1 MRHKN
6 LIISTLIIIF
16 ITWIVAVIYS
26 GYLPDPVPT
35 HWNIDGEIDGWT
47 AKPWGVYILPI
58 IDTATILL
66 LLVLPKIAPKGF
78 RLEGALKVY
87 YLLTLV
93 IAVFMLMVMLFMFNA
108 ALNKNFNMTTWI
120 MSGIGLLFIIIGN
133 YLTKIPKNFFLGI
146 RTPWT
151 LSSDE
156 VWYKTHRL
164 STWVF
169 ILAGLTLML
178 SAFTPYKQTILII
191 TIIATASIPIMYS
204 LYLYKNI
211 EGFDNDDSNNN

>member
-6 LIISTLIIIF
+6 LIISTLITIL

-47 AKPWGVYILPI
+47 AKPWGVYIIPI
-58 IDTATILL
+58 ISTLTTGLL
-66 LLVLPKIAPKGF
+66 LFLPKIAPKGF

-93 IAVFMLMVMLFMFNA
+93 IAIFMLLIMIFTFSA
-108 ALNKNFNMTTWI
+108 AQNQNFNMTTWI

-151 LSSDE
+151 LSSDT

-164 STWVF
+164 SAWVF
-169 ILAGLTLML
+169 IIAGLVMML
-178 SAFTPYKQTILII
+178 SPITPYQQTILI
-191 TIIATASIPIMYS
+191 TVIIATAAIPILYS
-204 LYLYKNI
+204 LYVYKKV
-211 EGFDNDDSNNN
+211 EGFKETED

>member
-6 LIISTLIIIF
+6 LIISTLITIL

-47 AKPWGVYILPI
+47 AKPWGVYMLPI

-93 IAVFMLMVMLFMFNA
+93 IAIFMLMIMLFMFNA

-120 MSGIGLLFIIIGN
+120 MSGIGLLFIVIGN

-151 LSSDE
+151 LSSNK

-164 STWVF
+164 SAWVF
-169 ILAGLTLML
+169 ILAGLAMML
-178 SAFTPYKQTILII
+178 SPFTPYQKIIL
-191 TIIATASIPIMYS
+191 TTAIIATAAIPILYS
-204 LYLYKNI
+204 LYVYKKV
-211 EGFDNDDSNNN
+211 EGFKETED

>member
-6 LIISTLIIIF
+6 LIISTLLIIL
-16 ITWIVAVIYS
+16 ITWITAFIYS
-26 GYLPDPVPT
+26 DYLPDPVPT

-93 IAVFMLMVMLFMFNA
+93 MAVFMLMIMLFMFSA
-108 ALNKNFNMTTWI
+108 ALNKGFNMTTWI

-151 LSSDE
+151 LSNDE

-164 STWVF
+164 SAWVF
-169 ILAGLTLML
+169 IIAGLALML
-178 SAFTPYKQTILII
+178 SPFTPYQNIILF
-191 TIIATASIPIMYS
+191 TVIIATAAIPILYS

-211 EGFDNDDSNNN
+211 EGFDADEKE

>member
-6 LIISTLIIIF
+6 LIITTLITIAIS
-16 ITWIVAVIYS
+16 WIVAFIYS

-47 AKPWGVYILPI
+47 AKPWGVYVLPV

-108 ALNKNFNMTTWI
+108 ALNKGFNMNTWI
-120 MSGIGLLFIIIGN
+120 MSGVGLLFIIIGN
-133 YLTKIPKNFFLGI
+133 YLTKVPKNFFLGI

-164 STWVF
+164 SAWVF
-169 ILAGLTLML
+169 ILAGLALML
-178 SAFTPYKQTILII
+178 SAFTPYKQTILITVI
-191 TIIATASIPIMYS
+191 LATAAIPILYS
-204 LYLYKNI
+204 LYVYKKI
-211 EGFDNDDSNNN
+211 EGFDIDE

>member
-6 LIISTLIIIF
+6 LIISTLLIIL
-16 ITWIVAVIYS
+16 ITWITAFIYS

-47 AKPWGVYILPI
+47 AKPWGVYVLPV

-93 IAVFMLMVMLFMFNA
+93 IAVFMLMIMLFMFSA
-108 ALNKNFNMTTWI
+108 ALNKGFNMNTWI
-120 MSGIGLLFIIIGN
+120 MAGVGLLFIIIGN

-151 LSSDE
+151 LSSDK
-156 VWYKTHRL
+156 VWYKTHRV
-164 STWVF
+164 SAWVF
-169 ILAGLTLML
+169 ILAGLAMML
-178 SAFTPYKQTILII
+178 SPFTPYQKIILTTAII
-191 TIIATASIPIMYS
+191 TTAAIPILYS
-204 LYLYKNI
+204 LYVYKKV
-211 EGFDNDDSNNN
+211 EGFKETED

>member
-6 LIISTLIIIF
+6 LIISTLLIIL
-16 ITWIVAVIYS
+16 ITWITAFIYS
-26 GYLPDPVPT
+26 DYLPDPVPT

-93 IAVFMLMVMLFMFNA
+93 MAVFMLMIMLFMFSA
-108 ALNKNFNMTTWI
+108 ALNKGFNMTTWI

-151 LSSDE
+151 LSNDE
-156 VWYKTHRL
+156 VWFKTHRV
-164 STWVF
+164 SAWVF
-169 ILAGLTLML
+169 IIAGLALML
-178 SAFTPYKQTILII
+178 SPFTPYQNIILF
-191 TIIATASIPIMYS
+191 TVIIATAAIPILYS

-211 EGFDNDDSNNN
+211 EGFDGNEKE

>member
-6 LIISTLIIIF
+6 LVISTLLIIL
-16 ITWIVAVIYS
+16 ITWITAFIYS

-47 AKPWGVYILPI
+47 AKPWGVYIIPI
-58 IDTATILL
+58 ISTLTTGLL
-66 LLVLPKIAPKGF
+66 LFLPKIAPKGF

-93 IAVFMLMVMLFMFNA
+93 IAIFMLLIMIFTFSA
-108 ALNKNFNMTTWI
+108 ALNKGFNMTTWI
-120 MSGIGLLFIIIGN
+120 MSGVGLLFIIIGN

-151 LSSDE
+151 LSNDE

-164 STWVF
+164 SAWVF
-169 ILAGLTLML
+169 ILAGLALML
-178 SAFTPYKQTILII
+178 SAFTPYKQTILITVII
-191 TIIATASIPIMYS
+191 TTAAIPILYS

-211 EGFDNDDSNNN
+211 EGFEESED

>member
-6 LIISTLIIIF
+6 LIISTLLIIL
-16 ITWIVAVIYS
+16 ITWIAAFIYS

-47 AKPWGVYILPI
+47 AKPWGVYVLPV
-58 IDTATILL
+58 IDTATIFL

-93 IAVFMLMVMLFMFNA
+93 MAVFMLMVMLFMFSA
-108 ALNKNFNMTTWI
+108 ALNKGFNMNTWI
-120 MSGIGLLFIIIGN
+120 MSGVGLLFIIIGN

-151 LSSDE
+151 LSSE
-156 VWYKTHRL
+156 KVWFKTHRV
-164 STWVF
+164 SAWVF
-169 ILAGLTLML
+169 IIAGLALML
-178 SAFTPYKQTILII
+178 SAFAPHKQTILI
-191 TIIATASIPIMYS
+191 TVIIVTAAIPILYS

-211 EGFDNDDSNNN
+211 EGFDGDEKE

>member
-6 LIISTLIIIF
+6 LIISTLLIIL
-16 ITWIVAVIYS
+16 ITWITAFIYS
-26 GYLPDPVPT
+26 DYLPDPVPT

-93 IAVFMLMVMLFMFNA
+93 MAVFMLMIMLFMFSA
-108 ALNKNFNMTTWI
+108 ALNKGFNMTTWI

-151 LSSDE
+151 LSNDE

-164 STWVF
+164 SAWVF
-169 ILAGLTLML
+169 IIAGLALML
-178 SAFTPYKQTILII
+178 SPFTPYQNIILF
-191 TIIATASIPIMYS
+191 TVIIATAAIPILYS

-211 EGFDNDDSNNN
+211 EGFDGNEKE

>member
-6 LIISTLIIIF
+6 LIISTLITIL

-78 RLEGALKVY
+78 RLDGALKVY

-93 IAVFMLMVMLFMFNA
+93 IAVFMLAVMLFMFNA
-108 ALNKNFNMTTWI
+108 ALNKDFNMTTWI

-151 LSSDE
+151 LSNDE
-156 VWYKTHRL
+156 VWYKTHRV
-164 STWVF
+164 SAWVF
-169 ILAGLTLML
+169 ILAGLALML
-178 SAFTPYKQTILII
+178 SAFTTYKQTILI
-191 TIIATASIPIMYS
+191 TVIIATAAIPILYS

-211 EGFDNDDSNNN
+211 EGFDNED

>member
-6 LIISTLIIIF
+6 LIISTLLIIL
-16 ITWIVAVIYS
+16 ITWITAFIYS
-26 GYLPDPVPT
+26 DYLPDPVPT

-93 IAVFMLMVMLFMFNA
+93 MAVFMLMIMLFMFSA
-108 ALNKNFNMTTWI
+108 ALNKGFNMTTWI

-133 YLTKIPKNFFLGI
+133 YLTKIPKNFFLGV

-151 LSSDE
+151 KCS
-156 VWYKTHRL
+156 
-164 STWVF
+164 
-169 ILAGLTLML
+169 ILDT
-178 SAFTPYKQTILII
+178 
-191 TIIATASIPIMYS
+191 
-204 LYLYKNI
+204 
-211 EGFDNDDSNNN
+211 

>member
-6 LIISTLIIIF
+6 LIISTLITIL

-35 HWNIDGEIDGWT
+35 HWNIDDEIDGWT

-78 RLEGALKVY
+78 RLDGALKVY

-93 IAVFMLMVMLFMFNA
+93 IAVFMLAVMLFMFNA
-108 ALNKNFNMTTWI
+108 ALNKDFNMTTWI

-151 LSSDE
+151 LSNDE
-156 VWYKTHRL
+156 VWYKTHRV
-164 STWVF
+164 SAWVF
-169 ILAGLTLML
+169 ILAGLALML
-178 SAFTPYKQTILII
+178 SAFTTYKQTILI
-191 TIIATASIPIMYS
+191 TVIIATAAIPILYS

-211 EGFDNDDSNNN
+211 EGFDNED

>member
-6 LIISTLIIIF
+6 LIITTLITIAIS
-16 ITWIVAVIYS
+16 WIVAFIYS

-58 IDTATILL
+58 IDTVTILL
-66 LLVLPKIAPKGF
+66 LLILPKIAPKGF

-93 IAVFMLMVMLFMFNA
+93 IAVFMLAVMLFMFNA
-108 ALNKNFNMTTWI
+108 ALNKGFNMTTWI
-120 MSGIGLLFIIIGN
+120 MSGIGLLFIVIGN

-151 LSSDE
+151 LSNDE

-164 STWVF
+164 SAWVF
-169 ILAGLTLML
+169 ILAGLALML
-178 SAFTPYKQTILII
+178 SAFTPYKQTILI
-191 TIIATASIPIMYS
+191 TVIIATAGIPILYS

-211 EGFDNDDSNNN
+211 EGFDEDS